1 MKKVWKLFVGDLKR
15 LRGNVVT
22 GIIVLGLIALPSIF
36 SWYNMI
42 AAWDVFGNT
51 GNLKIAVAS
60 VDEGYE
66 SDLIPVNINIG
77 EQVVSALRANNQIK
91 WVFTDE
97 EDAIDGAK
105 SGKYYAAVVI
115 PESFS
120 RDMMTFYSDDVQHAK
135 IIYYSNEK
143 KNAISPKVTDQG
155 ADTISVQVNQVFTE
169 TLSDT
174 ALSLAQSLVTYAD
187 NSDVDGR
194 IGDLA
199 NHVGVLS
206 SQMTKASSVMRT
218 YSSVLT
224 SSQDLISSSSSL
236 LSSAK
241 GSAEDVAGKVGEMKS
256 SASDISEAMRV
267 SANALSQALQSSSD
281 QLQDVSTQID
291 NALDSANATQESV
304 QDALNQ
310 QASDMGD
317 QADNYYAMAKAL
329 RGLEGDVPAE
339 YKESLELAAS
349 SLDGVGDAMK
359 GLQSQLLGA
368 AVDMGYSSATGEVRT
383 EIDAQISEAKQ
394 KVADAKSNYD
404 QNVKPHLDTLVSS
417 VTDAASLLSSSAGK
431 LDSAAGSLSG
441 SADAVSGKLGDAKA
455 KLDASADELD
465 VAANKLSELSAGM
478 TEALSS
484 GDVELLRDVLG
495 DNASELAT
503 ALSAPV
509 QVDRQALFPVEN
521 FGSAMS
527 PLYTTLALWIG
538 ALLIMVTIRP
548 MPSDKI
554 KEDLGGVSL
563 PQQFLGRFGIV
574 SLLAFCQDTLLAVGN
589 MLFLGVQAN
598 NPLLYLLVF
607 WIGGQ
612 VFAFI
617 IYTLVVSFAN
627 LGKAIAVILLI
638 LQVAGGGGAY
648 PLAILPQFFQ
658 DVSVWL
664 PATHVINA
672 MRAAMFGV
680 YQGDFWIQIGYTLL
694 YLVPFALLG
703 LVLRNPTMKFLN
715 WYVEQVEKSHI
726 A

>member
-1 MKKVWKLFVGDLKR
+1 MKKIWQLFVGDLKR
-15 LRGNVVT
+15 LRSNVVT

-66 SDLIPVNINIG
+66 SDLVPVKINVG
-77 EQVVSALRANNQIK
+77 EQVISALRANNQIK
-91 WVFTDE
+91 WVFTDK

-120 RDMMTFYSDDVQHAK
+120 RDMMTFYSDDAKHAK

-155 ADTISVQVNQVFTE
+155 ADAISVQVNQAFAK

-174 ALSLAQSLVTYAD
+174 ALSLAQGLVTYAD
-187 NSDVDGR
+187 NADVDGH
-194 IGDLA
+194 IGELA
-199 NHVGVLS
+199 NHVGSLS
-206 SQMTKASSVMRT
+206 TQMAKASSVLRT
-218 YSSVLT
+218 YSTVLT
-224 SSQDLISSSSSL
+224 SSQDLITSSASL

-241 GSAEDVAGKVGEMKS
+241 GSAEEVAG
-256 SASDISEAMRV
+256 
-267 SANALSQALQSSSD
+267 Q
-281 QLQDVSTQID
+281 
-291 NALDSANATQESV
+291 
-304 QDALNQ
+304 
-310 QASDMGD
+310 
-317 QADNYYAMAKAL
+317 
-329 RGLEGDVPAE
+329 
-339 YKESLELAAS
+339 
-349 SLDGVGDAMK
+349 VGDAKASATTIADAMDASTDSLASAIDASVASFD
-359 GLQSQLLGA
+359 GVSA
-368 AVDMGYSSATGEVRT
+368 AVDDAFATAHDGRETVSQSLITNADGLADQAANYAQLADSLDALAKGMPDGSSVELTQMASTLRAVSTTMERLSRQLGTTAGDLEYGISGAEVARND
-383 EIDAQISEAKQ
+383 IDAQIAEAKQ
-394 KVADAKSNYD
+394 QV
-404 QNVKPHLDTLVSS
+404 LD
-417 VTDAASLLSSSAGK
+417 DAAGALTGSAG
-431 LDSAAGSLSG
+431 
-441 SADAVSGKLGDAKA
+441 AVSEKLGDAKS
-455 KLDASADELD
+455 KLDSSADELD
-465 VAANKLSELSAGM
+465 ESAKKLDDLSTNMKDALAN
-478 TEALSS
+478 
-484 GDVELLRDVLG
+484 GDTELLREVLG
-495 DNASELAT
+495 SDASELAT
-503 ALSAPV
+503 AISAPV
-509 QVDRQALFPVEN
+509 ELDRHALFHVEN

-548 MPSDKI
+548 TPSRRI
-554 KEDLGGVSL
+554 EEELGGISL

-574 SLLAFCQDTLLAVGN
+574 SLLSFAQSTVLAIGN
-589 MLFLGVQAN
+589 MLFLGVQVE
-598 NPLLYLLVF
+598 NPLLYLLVY

-638 LQVAGGGGAY
+638 VQVAGGGGAY
-648 PLAILPQFFQ
+648 PLVILPQFFQ

-680 YQGDFWIQIGYTLL
+680 YQGDFWVEIGCVLL
-694 YLVPFALLG
+694 YVVPFALLG
-703 LVLRNPTMKFLN
+703 LVLRNPTMKLVN
-715 WYVEQVEKSHI
+715 WFVEQVEKSKVV
-726 A
+726 